1 MTSNEDSHQFVQ
13 EILTGSVVGEQSITI
28 DVVELTL
35 AGMGEAEIEIVNILG
50 SIQAQQVV
58 EPFFDWIILA
68 ISDRF
73 IKLSLHKSAVS
84 KASCGARS
92 LLSDTALLLLSQ
104 TVNKLKGKTSS
115 SAFIAVNSR

>member
-1 MTSNEDSHQFVQ
+1 MTSDENSHQFVQ
-13 EILTGSVVGEQSITI
+13 EILARSVVREQSVTV

-50 SIQAQQVV
+50 SIQTQQVV

-68 ISDRF
+68 ISDGL

-115 SAFIAVNSR
+115 SAFIAMNCR